1 MNPYL
6 IPSRSINGIELSP
19 MTSAYSIVA
28 PSKKWTLS
36 QSRLYSS
43 VFVKAYAGCRP
54 SNREAKNAASA
65 VPLSA
70 HFLKSARSRP
80 AFLFFDSILASRN
93 ISSPIDKDS
102 FSNASS
108 MVLCFKSGNSW
119 CIADKRFRC
128 SGVDQELGLM
138 VPIGEALYREAFL
151 YSSTY
156 NRSRVSINDL
166 MTFVSSSWVIIPSPE
181 MSQHWKTKVI
191 FSCAS
196 SPGFATTATAAA
208 KL

>member
-1 MNPYL
+1 
-6 IPSRSINGIELSP
+6 
-19 MTSAYSIVA
+19 
-28 PSKKWTLS
+28 
-36 QSRLYSS
+36 
-43 VFVKAYAGCRP
+43 
-54 SNREAKNAASA
+54 
-65 VPLSA
+65 
-70 HFLKSARSRP
+70 
-80 AFLFFDSILASRN
+80 
-93 ISSPIDKDS
+93 
-102 FSNASS
+102 
-108 MVLCFKSGNSW
+108 
-119 CIADKRFRC
+119 
-128 SGVDQELGLM
+128 M

-181 MSQHWKTKVI
+181 MSQHWKTTYTGFTAMSTCSRYRRRYRRNIPKVI